1 MSPRQTQSNDFSA
14 FVRKSLFVAALI
26 SLGVL
31 LWFLWGVLLLIFAA
45 ALLAI
50 AIRDLALP
58 FARWTPLG
66 TSAAIAVVVLL
77 LLIFLSGAG
86 FVLGAQLVSQLDEL
100 WTRLPEF
107 AESAERF
114 VAQAP
119 IGRTVLSLLPD
130 KEQIFDGI
138 TAGSALTAATTTLGV
153 VANILVVIFLGLF
166 FALTPRLYTRGVV
179 MLVPPAYRAR
189 GEEVLADT
197 ASSLR
202 GWLRGQLV
210 AMIAVGAI
218 TWVGLTLLGVPLAL
232 GLAFLAFLFEF
243 IPVLGP
249 IAAAVPAILVGLSE
263 SPMLGLWVALLYIAI
278 QQVESYIL
286 LPLLQR
292 WAVNLPPALTLIG
305 IVAFGVLFGWIGV
318 LLATPL
324 MVATTVFI
332 REVYLESI
340 LEPAKKR

>member
-166 FALTPRLYTRGVV
+166 FALTPRLYT
-179 MLVPPAYRAR
+179 
-189 GEEVLADT
+189 
-197 ASSLR
+197 
-202 GWLRGQLV
+202 
-210 AMIAVGAI
+210 
-218 TWVGLTLLGVPLAL
+218 
-232 GLAFLAFLFEF
+232 
-243 IPVLGP
+243 
-249 IAAAVPAILVGLSE
+249 
-263 SPMLGLWVALLYIAI
+263 
-278 QQVESYIL
+278 
-286 LPLLQR
+286 
-292 WAVNLPPALTLIG
+292 
-305 IVAFGVLFGWIGV
+305 
-318 LLATPL
+318 
-324 MVATTVFI
+324 
-332 REVYLESI
+332 
-340 LEPAKKR
+340 

>member
-1 MSPRQTQSNDFSA
+1 
-14 FVRKSLFVAALI
+14 
-26 SLGVL
+26 
-31 LWFLWGVLLLIFAA
+31 
-45 ALLAI
+45 
-50 AIRDLALP
+50 
-58 FARWTPLG
+58 
-66 TSAAIAVVVLL
+66 
-77 LLIFLSGAG
+77 
-86 FVLGAQLVSQLDEL
+86 
-100 WTRLPEF
+100 
-107 AESAERF
+107 
-114 VAQAP
+114 
-119 IGRTVLSLLPD
+119 
-130 KEQIFDGI
+130 
-138 TAGSALTAATTTLGV
+138 
-153 VANILVVIFLGLF
+153 
-166 FALTPRLYTRGVV
+166 
-179 MLVPPAYRAR
+179 
-189 GEEVLADT
+189 
-197 ASSLR
+197 
-202 GWLRGQLV
+202 V

>member
-1 MSPRQTQSNDFSA
+1 
-14 FVRKSLFVAALI
+14 
-26 SLGVL
+26 
-31 LWFLWGVLLLIFAA
+31 
-45 ALLAI
+45 
-50 AIRDLALP
+50 
-58 FARWTPLG
+58 
-66 TSAAIAVVVLL
+66 
-77 LLIFLSGAG
+77 
-86 FVLGAQLVSQLDEL
+86 
-100 WTRLPEF
+100 
-107 AESAERF
+107 
-114 VAQAP
+114 
-119 IGRTVLSLLPD
+119 
-130 KEQIFDGI
+130 
-138 TAGSALTAATTTLGV
+138 
-153 VANILVVIFLGLF
+153 
-166 FALTPRLYTRGVV
+166 
-179 MLVPPAYRAR
+179 
-189 GEEVLADT
+189 
-197 ASSLR
+197 
-202 GWLRGQLV
+202 
-210 AMIAVGAI
+210 MIAVGAI

-292 WAVNLPPALTLIG
+292 WAINLPPALTLIG